1 MPGIPVDVLG
11 RDANRLLEGLLYLSA
26 LGYLFER
33 QLKGLISSVSPSV
46 SCVGSDRVSD
56 RR

>member
-1 MPGIPVDVLG
+1 MDVLG